1 MHSDPTDRWVTC
13 YKRNPAAKLR
23 LFCFS
28 YAGGGASVF
37 RLWHGALSPDV
48 EVCAV
53 QLPGREHRFSEPPI
67 TRTSELIPALGEAIA
82 PLLDRP
88 FVLFGHS
95 LGALNAFCLA
105 RWLRKRSDKGQVPRR
120 LVVSA
125 RAAPHLPLLRPPV
138 HALPEAR
145 FIEEL
150 RYYDATPAAVLADA
164 ELRAL
169 FLPVLRADFALF
181 ESYTH
186 EAEPPLDCP
195 IVALA
200 GRADHTVSEERIA
213 AWHEHTTGPFTLHR
227 IPGGHFFLN
236 TSQAELLRVLDQELQ
251 QLGLALTAAP
261 TRSARGA

>member
-1 MHSDPTDRWVTC
+1 MHADPTDRWVIR
-13 YKRNPAAKLR
+13 YKRNPDAKLR

-37 RLWHGALSPDV
+37 RLWHGALSADI

-67 TRTSELIPALGEAIA
+67 PRMSQLIPAVGEAIA

-88 FVLFGHS
+88 FVLLGHS
-95 LGALNAFCLA
+95 LGALTAFCLA
-105 RWLRKRSDKGQVPRR
+105 RWLRQRPGSGQGPLPRR
-120 LVVSA
+120 LIVSA

-138 HALPEAR
+138 HTLPEAR

-181 ESYTH
+181 ESYTY

-200 GRADHTVSEERIA
+200 GRADHTVGDERIA
-213 AWHEHTTGPFTLHR
+213 AWQQHTTGPFTLHHL
-227 IPGGHFFLN
+227 PGGHFFLN
-236 TSQAELLRVLDQELQ
+236 TSQAETLRVLERELQ
-251 QLGLALTAAP
+251 GLGLALTAAP
-261 TRSARGA
+261 TR

>member
-1 MHSDPTDRWVTC
+1 MSSDATDRWVIRH
-13 YKRNPAAKLR
+13 KRNPAAKLR

-37 RLWHGALSPDV
+37 RLWHAALSPDI

-53 QLPGREHRFSEPPI
+53 QLPGREHRFSEPLI
-67 TRTSELIPALGEAIA
+67 TRTSELVPAVGEAIA

-95 LGALNAFCLA
+95 LGGLTAFCLA
-105 RWLRKRSDKGQVPRR
+105 RWLRQRKGPEPRR

-150 RYYDATPAAVLADA
+150 RFYDATPTAVLADA

-181 ESYTH
+181 ETYTH

-195 IVALA
+195 IVALS
-200 GRADHTVSEERIA
+200 GSTDHTVSEERIA
-213 AWHEHTTGPFTLHR
+213 AWQEHTTGAFTLHR

-236 TSQAELLRVLDQELQ
+236 TAQAELLRVLEQDLQ
-251 QLGLALTAAP
+251 RLGLALTRAP
-261 TRSARGA
+261 TR